1 MNVIRTMLLSG
12 STLAANAA
20 IAVAQAGESV
30 EVAAKPTDIR
40 FNVMLYVLVIF
51 LIFAWILKRY
61 FMAPI
66 IGAVE
71 KREKALEEAIE
82 GAKRDREAAAALLA
96 EQQSQIEGAR
106 AEAQRLIADGRATA
120 EKLRHELA
128 VQGRKEQQE
137 AIERARN
144 EIQREKDRA
153 VADIRREA
161 VDLAIAGAS
170 RVIEQNLDS
179 AANRSLVETYLGSLK
194 PGSIS

>member
-1 MNVIRTMLLSG
+1 MRVTVYSLLAVVLNAAG
-12 STLAANAA
+12 ALAQEGRGAEPAAN
-20 IAVAQAGESV
+20 
-30 EVAAKPTDIR
+30 PTDVR
-40 FNVMLYVLVIF
+40 FNVMLYVLIIF

-66 IGAVE
+66 VGAVE

-82 GAKRDREAAAALLA
+82 GARRDREAAAALVA
-96 EQQSQIEGAR
+96 EQRSQIDTAR

-128 VQGRKEQQE
+128 EQGRREQQDALE
-137 AIERARN
+137 RARGAIER
-144 EIQREKDRA
+144 EKARA

-179 AANRSLVETYLGSLK
+179 ATNRALVERYLGSLK
-194 PGSIS
+194 PGSVS